1 MILCPNR
8 RGRGKIKELHNMKL
22 SKLAAAFA
30 TVALFFAGVA
40 ISAEANKTTVRIDQR
55 VTVDGKTLD
64 SGKYT
69 AEWTGDGPSVQV
81 TLLHGKD
88 TVATFAAQ
96 IKQEATPNTADAI
109 GTTDGPGGAKQLSS
123 IYPNGKRIS
132 IQLASTGGA

>member
-1 MILCPNR
+1 
-8 RGRGKIKELHNMKL
+8 MKL
-22 SKLAAAFA
+22 SKLAVTLA
-30 TVALFFAGVA
+30 TVGLFFAGVA
-40 ISAEANKTTVRIDQR
+40 ISAEANKTTIRIDQKI
-55 VTVDGKTLD
+55 TVDGKTLD

-96 IKQEATPNTADAI
+96 IKQEPTPNSNDAI
-109 GTTDGPGGAKQLSS
+109 GTTDGPDGSRQLSS

-132 IQLASTGGA
+132 IQLNSDSAGPSGSSPSR